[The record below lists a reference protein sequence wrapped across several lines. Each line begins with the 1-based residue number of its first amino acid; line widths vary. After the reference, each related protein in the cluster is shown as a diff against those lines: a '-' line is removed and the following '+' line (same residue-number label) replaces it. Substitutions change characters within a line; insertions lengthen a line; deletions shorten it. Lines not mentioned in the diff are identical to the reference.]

1 MEMSSFIGL
10 VAQESTPAIIADK
23 LRQAIGHGELK
34 PGAQLGEAE
43 LARKF
48 GVSRG
53 PVREAM
59 SRLTQEGL
67 LLSIRNRGLF
77 VIHMTSE
84 DIRDMY
90 MAREAIERAAARKII
105 DGDHVAAGDE
115 LMLLVEQM
123 TQAST
128 PADVSDLDIAFHERL
143 LQLANSPRLSRM
155 HQTFITE
162 TRMCIHCLDE
172 TYAVSEVRGE
182 EHRALANAIR
192 AGDRELT
199 DRLLIAHM
207 DDAVARLTAE
217 SLVAGGEAANK

>member
-1 MEMSSFIGL
+1 MTSFIGL

-67 LLSIRNRGLF
+67 LVPIRNRGLF
-77 VIHMTSE
+77 VREMTAD

-90 MAREAIERAAARKII
+90 LAREAIERAAARVREGATGGRH
-105 DGDHVAAGDE
+105 DSAA
-115 LMLLVEQM
+115 
-123 TQAST
+123 T
-128 PADVSDLDIAFHERL
+128 PVG
-143 LQLANSPRLSRM
+143 PRLGV
-155 HQTFITE
+155 H
-162 TRMCIHCLDE
+162 TRGAL
-172 TYAVSEVRGE
+172 
-182 EHRALANAIR
+182 RAF
-192 AGDRELT
+192 G
-199 DRLLIAHM
+199 LLP
-207 DDAVARLTAE
+207 
-217 SLVAGGEAANK
+217 